1 MRKIIFLLIVALGAM
16 SFQAMKQNLAE
27 VNRVQGY
34 YIYIDCRPAVEFDY
48 LGEVARGGAFSFKS
62 PQYNDVRNA
71 LIDKARK
78 QFPHADGLIFTF
90 VTGGADRCE
99 AIKFK

>member
-1 MRKIIFLLIVALGAM
+1 
-16 SFQAMKQNLAE
+16 MKQNLAE

-34 YIYIDCRPAVEFDY
+34 YIYTDCRPAVEFDY

-71 LIDKARK
+71 
-78 QFPHADGLIFTF
+78 
-90 VTGGADRCE
+90 
-99 AIKFK
+99 